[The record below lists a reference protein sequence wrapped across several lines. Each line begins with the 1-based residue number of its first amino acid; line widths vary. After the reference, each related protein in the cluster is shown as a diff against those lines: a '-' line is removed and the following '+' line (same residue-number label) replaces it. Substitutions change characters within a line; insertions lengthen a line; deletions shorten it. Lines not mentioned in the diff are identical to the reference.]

1 MARSRFVGLAV
12 VTVALLLTCGQL
24 ASAQY
29 STPPSGTTPTAQT
42 TPYASPSYSPAQTT
56 PYPSSSYSTANTPK
70 APLVANESTCVVY
83 PLAGLGDDPDVGKWI
98 AETIPEMIQ
107 PGTWSAEPWR
117 RVSYYAPGKLLVVR
131 HTPAVHAQVAAF
143 LKDFQKA
150 LPTPKPATST
160 ARAAT
165 TGPVLPAQYTADH
178 VRTAD
183 PAPSVRPNNGYPIP
197 APLQQPKHLFHLV
210 IRYEGDGISDATVAG
225 LVKELS
231 QAGADKDAGAKPEA
245 EPAKGPSLG
254 QLLHFI
260 VRYEGEGII
269 DSNVA
274 ALLKDI
280 YGAQKR
286 PDFPLGEQLTAPPGT
301 TVAPSTPK
309 SSPKVAVPPTSSA
322 APAVP
327 PATQGSPLLG
337 TTSAVTGTGR

>member
-1 MARSRFVGLAV
+1 MARSHFGGLAV
-12 VTVALLLTCGQL
+12 VTVALLLTSGL
-24 ASAQY
+24 RASAQY
-29 STPPSGTTPTAQT
+29 
-42 TPYASPSYSPAQTT
+42 PYSSSVSAPASSAPKSPA
-56 PYPSSSYSTANTPK
+56 
-70 APLVANESTCVVY
+70 VANDSTCVVY
-83 PLAGLGDDPDVGKWI
+83 PLASLGDDPNVGKWI

-150 LPTPKPATST
+150 LPTDKTVAST
-160 ARAAT
+160 ARPT
-165 TGPVLPAQYTADH
+165 PDRQVVPVQYAEPTR
-178 VRTAD
+178 VRTVD
-183 PAPSVRPNNGYPIP
+183 VTPGPRSTSGYPIP

-231 QAGADKDAGAKPEA
+231 SASTDKDAGNKPDA
-245 EPAKGPSLG
+245 DPAKGPSLG

-280 YGAQKR
+280 YGVSGAKDSCR
-286 PDFPLGEQLTAPPGT
+286 VPPAYSPPAYSSSVPLNSELPGT
-301 TVAPSTPK
+301 TVLPRPSSGSTSPVPATNPPSDAPPRTP
-309 SSPKVAVPPTSSA
+309 SA

-327 PATQGSPLLG
+327 AGSQPAAPPPQPS
-337 TTSAVTGTGR
+337 VTGTGRYQ